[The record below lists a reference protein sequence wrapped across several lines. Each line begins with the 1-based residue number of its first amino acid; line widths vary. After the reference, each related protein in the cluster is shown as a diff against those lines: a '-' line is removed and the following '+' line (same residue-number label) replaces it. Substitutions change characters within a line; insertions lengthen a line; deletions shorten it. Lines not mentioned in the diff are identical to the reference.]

1 MPFWRRESLHE
12 RLARE
17 GGLTTA
23 PPAHDTQP
31 RWGEAGIHGV
41 HRPREWDAVVTA
53 EAPDLAG
60 DQVEFVVL
68 ADGSLL
74 VDEEVD
80 AGPLEP
86 LAAALDGVLAPPYRA
101 IGIRRG
107 GETWAVGARRI
118 EIAELPE
125 DVAGDQI
132 VLSVAQG
139 ERTLTVDGAA
149 VFGGIPALER
159 LGAERYESFVLRASR
174 LDATLW
180 EVSVSPL

>member
-17 GGLTTA
+17 GGLTE
-23 PPAHDTQP
+23 PPPHDTQP
-31 RWGEAGIHGV
+31 RWGEPGIHGV
-41 HRPREWDAVVTA
+41 NRPREWDAVATA
-53 EAPDLAG
+53 EAPELAG

-86 LAAALDGVLAPPYRA
+86 LAAALDGMLAPPYRA
-101 IGIRRG
+101 AGVRRG
-107 GETWAVGARRI
+107 PGIWAVGARRI

-125 DVAGDQI
+125 DVGGDEI
-132 VLSVAQG
+132 VLSVTHG
-139 ERTLTVDGAA
+139 ERTLTVDGSPE
-149 VFGGIPALER
+149 FGGMPALER
-159 LGAERYESFVLRASR
+159 LGAARSESFVLRASR

-180 EVSVSPL
+180 EVVISPL